1 MSCCAGARGG
11 GEEGAEL
18 RVGGW
23 RGGELRGDGWLG
35 GGLRVDGSVG
45 TARLPPLMWQL
56 VTAGWLQQ
64 DHHCA
69 EQLKPGSVDSQCE
82 DRLVS
87 TRQVQRQ
94 KERPGVEPYHGRP
107 RSCRGAVARGPAIE
121 GEA

>member
-1 MSCCAGARGG
+1 MTRMYSGRKRAICPIAS
-11 GEEGAEL
+11 E
-18 RVGGW
+18 
-23 RGGELRGDGWLG
+23 
-35 GGLRVDGSVG
+35 
-45 TARLPPLMWQL
+45 TL
-56 VTAGWLQQ
+56 VNCPSALSRAPADVAAGWLQQ
-64 DHHCA
+64 DRHCA